1 VSLHYIIRIAHNLQA
16 FPTSCTSVESLHASS
31 GSALSSTPATLLGN
45 LLGGQGKSKAELA
58 ATASLYVRLRTE
70 KTMKHAVRTIGS
82 AIRASKYDMETKE
95 EFVRRRHK
103 RKLDIATLIE
113 KPLITHGSDWTH
125 FQGSPT
131 LTVSAE
137 NRRTLARYPADR
149 SNKAQGHQY
158 HKDGMSAADNLT
170 RRELRL
176 HALQPITPSSYPNK
190 LSETCRSHSCIV
202 SVLDFWIYCRALFH
216 PSSIG

>member
-1 VSLHYIIRIAHNLQA
+1 
-16 FPTSCTSVESLHASS
+16 
-31 GSALSSTPATLLGN
+31 
-45 LLGGQGKSKAELA
+45 
-58 ATASLYVRLRTE
+58 
-70 KTMKHAVRTIGS
+70 
-82 AIRASKYDMETKE
+82 METKE

-149 SNKAQGHQY
+149 SNKAQGHR
-158 HKDGMSAADNLT
+158 HHEDGMSAAE
-170 RRELRL
+170 R
-176 HALQPITPSSYPNK
+176 ITPHG
-190 LSETCRSHSCIV
+190 L
-202 SVLDFWIYCRALFH
+202 
-216 PSSIG
+216 